1 MPGLCTPSIVFTFIS
16 HYWFFH
22 HNTLNS
28 DALLDPCFKTGY
40 LTCKIYKSKRIVVV
54 ETASN
59 KKPVIEAQL
68 LVPQPELQNEPQR
81 PIWKSALCFLVESA
95 QLKAELYQNQSLVPP
110 FPALFL
116 AHLLPLIKKTT
127 VNRRPLSS
135 QPPNCSLDTISGTF
149 NFVFTILFNFPS
161 QYFSAI
167 GLHVIFRFGRNLPP
181 ILRTIPKVRDSKA
194 KGDPW
199 NSRLSYRAFTFI
211 GSNFHWNS
219 QVFNSHQPL
228 AQKVHRNAR

>member
-54 ETASN
+54 EAASD

-81 PIWKSALCFLVESA
+81 PI
-95 QLKAELYQNQSLVPP
+95 
-110 FPALFL
+110 
-116 AHLLPLIKKTT
+116 
-127 VNRRPLSS
+127 
-135 QPPNCSLDTISGTF
+135 
-149 NFVFTILFNFPS
+149 
-161 QYFSAI
+161 
-167 GLHVIFRFGRNLPP
+167 
-181 ILRTIPKVRDSKA
+181 
-194 KGDPW
+194 
-199 NSRLSYRAFTFI
+199 
-211 GSNFHWNS
+211 
-219 QVFNSHQPL
+219 
-228 AQKVHRNAR
+228 